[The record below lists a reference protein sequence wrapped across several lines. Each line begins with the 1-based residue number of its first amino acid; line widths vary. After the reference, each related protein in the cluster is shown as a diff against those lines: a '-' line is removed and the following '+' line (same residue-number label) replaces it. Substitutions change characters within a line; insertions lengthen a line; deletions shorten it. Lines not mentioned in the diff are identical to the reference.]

1 MPARILESP
10 LFNIT
15 LLTRMLNQIR
25 SVVGL
30 PDEIQ
35 QKIIAL
41 ATLNRTARDTHSD
54 RRKDAEA
61 AAVAALIE
69 TAGTGK
75 SLPVDVEAK
84 VTEAASLDASSDA
97 RNTLVRRAV
106 EVAEYGAAQDH
117 ADEIVIDG
125 LRPKVEKVL
134 ECLPDA
140 ARLIPPGMDDAT
152 AFRAPS
158 EVQNAYR
165 QLTETA
171 DLVNR
176 VMEVRR
182 QMCNNAG
189 NAAAIDFPAPIV
201 FTPAYSGGLQYGL
214 VGNFYDFEKAGTWPA
229 GDMSMSDRCSRCT
242 ARGPSFTLGTGE
254 EITAMVAADI
264 VRHRADNPPTAKQ
277 PVKRA
282 VAS

>member
-1 MPARILESP
+1 